1 MSREAIAAAL
11 AREELSCGERLVA
24 FSFAS
29 FADRENRARSGR
41 PAAAARAGLER
52 SAYLQARDRLE
63 RRGLVVVEV
72 PASGRGKASTVALPF
87 VSEGPWWD
95 GDINAELFEAVLGYS
110 RAQGSARLL
119 IAAMAAL
126 ADEHRVVAGLT
137 TEQLCAAA
145 GVSDRT
151 YRRVHEPLLASGEL
165 VVRSSA
171 GGRGNTN
178 RWEIPHPRSHT
189 TAAARGPRRRL
200 APPGGARPLLASV
213 TPPVDEQMSLGVP
226 ERAEGEL
233 SDQVLGAVKGG
244 QDRTVSPENRP
255 ALSGVSGVKGCQD
268 RTVSPQN
275 RPASSVVSVRNP
287 CQDRTVSS
295 QTPAKTPA
303 KTPAPNA
310 PAGREPQN
318 PRTHPPNPPEG
329 GSGADRVLVEEN
341 YVTDRGRRRRRQ
353 VPVDLAALRRRLRAA
368 GEEDL
373 AAWEQVRTILRE
385 AVGESVFE
393 IWLARLELIALDL
406 QGTLIVSAPPETA
419 AWVTSRFRGV
429 LDSAAQRAG
438 RPFRIANEVERTA
451 AESLAPAA
459 AAAGTAPGGVSAD
472 APTCGHV
479 GSEPCAADASRAT
492 SVGSLTDGQ
501 RGRWDDQSI
510 GKPTYSSAYPSSY
523 ADGYTQTLE
532 VS

>member
-1 MSREAIAAAL
+1 MISTGVFLCSSLLRIKLISSRPLMSGSETSSTKHAGPGVWGSARNSIAHPKVSARQPAERISSSSDSRTNTSSSTTRTSGVASDL
-11 AREELSCGERLVA
+11 AWEPESW
-24 FSFAS
+24 
-29 FADRENRARSGR
+29 
-41 PAAAARAGLER
+41 
-52 SAYLQARDRLE
+52 
-63 RRGLVVVEV
+63 RGLVVVEV
-72 PASGRGKASTVALPF
+72 PASGRGKASTLALPF

-151 YRRVHEPLLASGEL
+151 YRRVREPLLASGEL

-268 RTVSPQN
+268 RTVS
-275 RPASSVVSVRNP
+275 
-287 CQDRTVSS
+287 S

-303 KTPAPNA
+303 KPRRPTRP
-310 PAGREPQN
+310 REGN
-318 PRTHPPNPPEG
+318 PRTPEHTPPTPRG
-329 GSGADRVLVEEN
+329 GE
-341 YVTDRGRRRRRQ
+341 RR
-353 VPVDLAALRRRLRAA
+353 
-368 GEEDL
+368 
-373 AAWEQVRTILRE
+373 
-385 AVGESVFE
+385 
-393 IWLARLELIALDL
+393 
-406 QGTLIVSAPPETA
+406 
-419 AWVTSRFRGV
+419 
-429 LDSAAQRAG
+429 
-438 RPFRIANEVERTA
+438 
-451 AESLAPAA
+451 
-459 AAAGTAPGGVSAD
+459 
-472 APTCGHV
+472 
-479 GSEPCAADASRAT
+479 
-492 SVGSLTDGQ
+492 
-501 RGRWDDQSI
+501 
-510 GKPTYSSAYPSSY
+510 
-523 ADGYTQTLE
+523 
-532 VS
+532 